1 MSPWVDAGY
10 WMSLL
15 VADLLLLCSLLLI
28 WSALERSPV
37 VCFGYIG
44 VADLF
49 RAGKGSHDFEECT
62 LCRWLDLP
70 QPHSNLD
77 RILGNWNLGDR
88 LSA

>member
-1 MSPWVDAGY
+1 
-10 WMSLL
+10 MSLL

-28 WSALERSPV
+28 WSALERSPGV

-49 RAGKGSHDFEECT
+49 RTGKGSHDFEECT
-62 LCRWLDLP
+62 LCHWLDLP
-70 QPHSNLD
+70 QLHSNLD
-77 RILGNWNLGDR
+77 RILGNWNLRDR